1 MFCFV
6 TSGDG
11 VDNCLQLCTYY
22 YYRTINEGL
31 EDSIGLM
38 GF

>member
-11 VDNCLQLCTYY
+11 VDNCLQLCNYY
-22 YYRTINEGL
+22 YHNTINVGVG
-31 EDSIGLM
+31 DSIGLM